1 MKNNEEHY
9 KNTEEQ
15 SQAVRVRGQEHEEHF
30 RLYIGGVCSSVLDL
44 PRTLGRCS

>member
-15 SQAVRVRGQEHEEHF
+15 SQAVRVGVKNTKNTSA
-30 RLYIGGVCSSVLDL
+30 YI
-44 PRTLGRCS
+44 